1 MVAKL
6 EQYPQMR
13 FIYAEMSFF
22 SLWWTQIDPTM
33 RQRVKKL
40 VAFFFVGIFMYARYL
55 CVVFGL
61 GFVLYCTCFNKGVV
75 SFCRDAVICI
85 PELQP
90 ASFLPHLNF

>member
-22 SLWWTQIDPTM
+22 SLWWSQIDLSM

-40 VAFFFVGIFMYARYL
+40 VGFCLL
-55 CVVFGL
+55 CETLTLTLSLVQ
-61 GFVLYCTCFNKGVV
+61 NQ
-75 SFCRDAVICI
+75 SIMFCELISLCAKLDVCI
-85 PELQP
+85 YK
-90 ASFLPHLNF
+90 